1 MSHSLRLR
9 PSSRGLLLAAISA
22 AFAHTAM
29 ANTGRVDF
37 TAGTVTVTDSN
48 GGARQLA
55 KGNEVKTGDRI
66 VSEASGRA
74 QIRFSDGSYV
84 SLQPNTDF
92 SITNYAYDGKSDG
105 LEKAFFNL
113 VKGAMRTV
121 TGLVG
126 RRNRDAYQLS
136 TPTATIGIRGT
147 GGVISVATDGS
158 TLVQGTSGVWTLT
171 TAGGSL
177 EIPAGRAGTATDP
190 GKPPQ
195 QTSQGPN
202 VPAPSSESKQQKTFS
217 ADDKTSSSS
226 NAFSSGENRTETGST
241 DLGSGRKTLVSGTGY
256 AVASTAGSTA
266 ALGVPVSATFDDDSR
281 MTSFVHG
288 ATTNTLKGSTDDFG
302 TKDGIIAWGRW
313 TSPVSVNG
321 TSTTYPSG
329 FHYVVGL
336 PTAAASLPTG
346 ATYSYSLMGST
357 KPTTSDGS
365 ATGSLNSATLNG
377 NFSSNVVNVNFTGSI
392 SGKSFNA
399 TINGMSLNT
408 GTASF
413 SGSGNSTN
421 FATGANTLNNSSST
435 LAVSGFF
442 AGAGASNAGFSYSI
456 LTTVL
461 GTGVVGVAALKR

>member
-1 MSHSLRLR
+1 MSPSLRFR
-9 PSSRGLLLAAISA
+9 PSARGLLLAAISA
-22 AFAHTAM
+22 AFTQTAM

-37 TAGTVTVTDSN
+37 TAGNVSVTGTDGSQ
-48 GGARQLA
+48 RPLV

-66 VSEASGRA
+66 VSDQSGRA

-92 SITNYAYDGKSDG
+92 SITNYVFDGKTEG
-105 LEKAFFNL
+105 VEKAFFNL

-126 RRNRDAYQLS
+126 RKNRDAYQLS

-147 GGVISVATDGS
+147 GGVISVGADGS

-171 TAGGSL
+171 TGGGSL

-202 VPAPSSESKQQKTFS
+202 VPAPSSENKQQKTFS
-217 ADDKTSSSS
+217 TDDKTSSSG

-241 DLGSGRKTLVSGTGY
+241 DLGSGRKTLVSGSGY

-266 ALGVPVSATFDDDSR
+266 ALGVPVSATFDDNSKL
-281 MTSFVHG
+281 TSFVHG
-288 ATTNTLKGSTDDFG
+288 PTTNTLIGSTDDFG

-321 TSTTYPSG
+321 TSTNYPSG

-336 PTAAASLPTG
+336 PTAAASLPAG
-346 ATYSYSLMGST
+346 ATYTYSLMGST
-357 KPTTSDGS
+357 KPTAADGS
-365 ATGSLNSATLNG
+365 ATGSLNSATLTG
-377 NFSSNVVNVNFTGSI
+377 NFSSNVVNVNFAGSI
-392 SGKSFNA
+392 SGKSFDA
-399 TINGMSLNT
+399 TINGMSLT
-408 GTASF
+408 TSTASF

-421 FATGANTLNNSSST
+421 FTTGANTLNNACST

-442 AGAGASNAGFSYSI
+442 AGVGATNAGFSYSI
-456 LTTVL
+456 LSTSL